1 MILSDTKKDIRR
13 SVRAAIK
20 AMGSDDKESQAA
32 LLCSAALGHPLLQN
46 ARVVALFAPLPDEP
60 DISPLISTL
69 YEKCTVVLPRING
82 DTMDFYPYSPHTMSC
97 GSYGINEPQGGEPVA
112 PSAIDVML
120 VPGVSF
126 TREGY
131 RLGRG
136 KGYYDRY
143 MSQVGFRA
151 YRIGVCFEQQIVDIL
166 PVEEHDVRMDEI
178 LSFGANQ

>member
-20 AMGSDDKESQAA
+20 AMGSDEKAAQAA
-32 LLCSAALGHPLLQN
+32 LLCSAALEHILLKG

-82 DTMDFYPYSPHTMSC
+82 DTMDFYPYSPHTMSS
-97 GSYGINEPQGGEPVA
+97 GSYGINEPQGDE
-112 PSAIDVML
+112 AIDPADIDIML
-120 VPGVSF
+120 VPGVAF
-126 TREGY
+126 TADGC

-143 MSQVGFRA
+143 MSLPGFRA
-151 YRIGVCFEQQIVDIL
+151 YKIGVCLLSQIVDAL
-166 PVEEHDVRMDEI
+166 PVEQHDIRMDEI
-178 LSFGANQ
+178 LSPRP